1 MTKDYKFRLDCLVI
15 ELMKNSLIMGILQT
29 SAFSSSTCNCGLQR
43 LFKDWSKDL
52 NMFHSNLTFF
62 LLKGLHLITKR
73 YVCCCIL

>member
-15 ELMKNSLIMGILQT
+15 ELMKNSLIMDILQT
-29 SAFSSSTCNCGLQR
+29 SAFSSSTCNRGLQR

-52 NMFHSNLTFF
+52 NLFHSNLTFF

>member
-1 MTKDYKFRLDCLVI
+1 MTKDHKFRLDCLVI
-15 ELMKNSLIMGILQT
+15 ELMKNSLIVGILQT
-29 SAFSSSTCNCGLQR
+29 SAFSSSTCNGGLQR

-52 NMFHSNLTFF
+52 NMFHSKLTFF